1 MRYLDPKADLTFKK
15 VFGEHPDLVMS
26 FLNALLPFDA
36 PGDEITDV
44 EYLPAELV
52 PDNPLRKNSIVDVR
66 CRDGHGRQF
75 IVEMQMV
82 WSPEFKQRVLF
93 NASKAYVRQLGGG
106 EDYSLL
112 QPVYSLNLV
121 NDIFEP
127 ELGGEYYHYYRMVH
141 MEHTDR
147 VIDGLHLV
155 FVELPKFSPQ
165 SYADKRMTILWL
177 RYLTEIGDKTQTV
190 SPDLMAEPA
199 IRKAVGQLEESAF
212 TDAQLQGYEKFW
224 DMISVEKT
232 LVGSAE
238 RRGRAAGL
246 AEGREAGLAEGREA
260 GRREG
265 LLATARKLKRM
276 GMDAADIA
284 EATGLGAAEI
294 EKL

>member
-1 MRYLDPKADLTFKK
+1 MRYLEPK
-15 VFGEHPDLVMS
+15 
-26 FLNALLPFDA
+26 
-36 PGDEITDV
+36 
-44 EYLPAELV
+44 
-52 PDNPLRKNSIVDVR
+52 
-66 CRDGHGRQF
+66 
-75 IVEMQMV
+75 
-82 WSPEFKQRVLF
+82 
-93 NASKAYVRQLGGG
+93 
-106 EDYSLL
+106 
-112 QPVYSLNLV
+112 
-121 NDIFEP
+121 
-127 ELGGEYYHYYRMVH
+127 
-141 MEHTDR
+141 
-147 VIDGLHLV
+147 
-155 FVELPKFSPQ
+155 
-165 SYADKRMTILWL
+165 ADKRMTTLWL
-177 RYLTEIGDKTQTV
+177 RYLTEIGNKTQTV
-190 SPDLMAEPA
+190 SQDLMAEPA

-246 AEGREAGLAEGREA
+246 AEGREAGLAEGRAA